1 MVCGAGVASGQTYP
15 SKSIRIV
22 TGGAGGGTDFVAR
35 LIAQE
40 LSGRWSQ
47 QVVVD
52 NRPSGVIPG
61 DIVSKAAPDGYT
73 LLVDGATFWTEPL
86 IETTP
91 YDPVKDFSPVSLAVS
106 SPLVLVVHQSVAVN
120 SVKELI
126 AVAKA
131 KPGMLNYGAGGIG
144 SSNQLA
150 AELFKAM
157 AGINVVGIN
166 YKGAGP
172 AVSAVI
178 GGEVQ
183 LMFPAVAAVMPH
195 LKSSRLRALA
205 VTSAEPS
212 ALAPE
217 LPTIAST
224 GLPGYEAIAPSA
236 VFAPAK
242 TPDVIVNR
250 LNREIGQLLRSARVK
265 EKFLNAG
272 VEAIGSSPEQLAS
285 KMQSEMAK
293 WSKVI
298 RDARIGA
305 K

>member
-1 MVCGAGVASGQTYP
+1 M
-15 SKSIRIV
+15 
-22 TGGAGGGTDFVAR
+22 
-35 LIAQE
+35 
-40 LSGRWSQ
+40 
-47 QVVVD
+47 
-52 NRPSGVIPG
+52 
-61 DIVSKAAPDGYT
+61 
-73 LLVDGATFWTEPL
+73 
-86 IETTP
+86 
-91 YDPVKDFSPVSLAVS
+91 
-106 SPLVLVVHQSVAVN
+106 HQSVAVN

-131 KPGMLNYGAGGIG
+131 RPGMLNYGAGGIG

-172 AVSAVI
+172 AVSALI

-212 ALAPE
+212 ALVPE
-217 LPTIAST
+217 LPTIAAM

-242 TPDVIVNR
+242 TPGAIVNR
-250 LNREIGQLLRSARVK
+250 LNREIVQLLRSARVK

-272 VEAIGSSPEQLAS
+272 AEAIGSSPEQLAS

-298 RDARIGA
+298 RDAGIGA